1 LDQDQYKNICMTS
14 KLRSISPRIYVWGC
28 LRVLNAT
35 VGKISENKNAIENVY
50 YFHDE
55 VLSAVVAFNSQLQ
68 TDVPMLALNMYLNTM
83 EIYARSRGWSN
94 LI

>member
-1 LDQDQYKNICMTS
+1 MTS
-14 KLRSISPRIYVWGC
+14 KFRSISPRIYVWGC

-55 VLSAVVAFNSQLQ
+55 ILSAVVACPQWWCCHHYHCLTFTSPSHQLFFL
-68 TDVPMLALNMYLNTM
+68 DVC
-83 EIYARSRGWSN
+83 RQ
-94 LI
+94 

>member
-1 LDQDQYKNICMTS
+1 M
-14 KLRSISPRIYVWGC
+14 WGC

-55 VLSAVVAFNSQLQ
+55 VLSAVVACPLPLHLTSCSFWMFADNDI
-68 TDVPMLALNMYLNTM
+68 TC
-83 EIYARSRGWSN
+83 
-94 LI
+94 